1 MSEFNE
7 HFSEQ
12 YTPRW
17 GSKPVTK
24 KITSALEFGFK
35 FFSIYQRQDV
45 GASALI
51 EGFGQIGRSKSN
63 PEKNALN
70 RYMRELLLTK
80 TRFEVINQKK
90 AEYKFSWAKLL
101 WLMEQNGME
110 IPVKLKDILKSEE
123 SKASCCEETVIAYT
137 FSGKEEKAA
146 KDVLDLID
154 LHTNFTHLLTENAE
168 YKIQNFT
175 DRLEAKHQ
183 SKTKVARAKFW
194 AGWYDYDI
202 EACSYTL
209 LYQKLSRLTQDLH
222 RFTTIQSAFKDKHT
236 FRNTLSSDLEIDVDT
251 VKEILATLLFN
262 PNLVE
267 HNSTSIWKILIENDY
282 NPRFFFRLARRSHT
296 LLQLIAELKLMW
308 PILMA
313 DWEITNKQDPKQIFR
328 TKDEYD
334 EDAVITKFG
343 RYKATKFR
351 SRIYFELERQVLDV
365 IRKFM
370 SGKICHLMHD
380 GFFTPQQIDTEKLR
394 QLIKQETG
402 FEVNISEETL
412 KAAVC

>member
-7 HFSEQ
+7 HFTEQ

-17 GSKPVTK
+17 GTKTVTK
-24 KITSALEFGFK
+24 KIQEILEFAFK
-35 FFSIYQRQDV
+35 YFSIYTRQDV
-45 GASALI
+45 GNEALI

-63 PEKNALN
+63 PNKNALN
-70 RYMRELLLTK
+70 RFMRELLLTK

-90 AEYKFSWAKLL
+90 AEYKFSWVKLL
-101 WLMEQNGME
+101 WVMEQNGME

-123 SKASCCEETVIAYT
+123 SQKQVVVETVIAYT

-146 KDVLDLID
+146 KDVID
-154 LHTNFTHLLTENAE
+154 LMDLQSNYTHLLTENTE

-183 SKTKVARAKFW
+183 TKTKVARAKFW
-194 AGWYDYDI
+194 AGWYDYDV

-209 LYQKLSRLTQDLH
+209 LYQKLSWLSQEMH
-222 RFTTIQSAFKDKHT
+222 RFTTIQSAFRDKHN

-251 VKEILATLLFN
+251 LKEILATLLFN

-267 HNSTSIWKILIENDY
+267 HDSTSIWKILVENDY
-282 NPRFFFRLARRSHT
+282 NPRFFFRLARRSST

-308 PILMA
+308 PILME
-313 DWEITNKQDPKQIFR
+313 DWVQGNKQDPREVFR
-328 TKDEYD
+328 TKDEID
-334 EDAVITKFG
+334 TETGEVVKFG
-343 RYKATKFR
+343 RYKSTKFR
-351 SRIYFELERQVLDV
+351 SRIYFELERKVLDV

-380 GFFTPQQIDTEKLR
+380 GFFTPQQVDLEKLR
-394 QLIKQETG
+394 SLIKQETG
-402 FEVNISEETL
+402 FEVNISESIL
-412 KAAVC
+412 